1 MTSFEQPIISAVRTS
16 DDIWTI
22 QRIIQW
28 STGFL
33 KEKNVTPTPR
43 LEAEILLAHALGC
56 QRIQL
61 YTSFD
66 KPVTALERE
75 PFKASLKRRLAGEPV
90 AYIIGERDF
99 MSHTFKVTPDVL
111 IPRSDTETLVETVF
125 DRVAGRISEEL
136 RILDIGT
143 GSGCVAISLA
153 KMLPM
158 SVVTGWDVSEKAL
171 AVARENASDLETS
184 NILFCHTD
192 ALSKDIWNVGTTF
205 DVIVSNPPYIGDS
218 EKKDLSHSVLDFE
231 PHLALFA
238 EGSGLQFYQHFAE
251 RAKGLMN
258 PGGFIAVEIGF
269 SQAASVAE
277 LFRCFGWSDV
287 EVVKDLGKNDRVVV
301 AQR

>member
-1 MTSFEQPIISAVRTS
+1 MTSIEQPNISAVRNN
-16 DDIWTI
+16 DDVWTI

-33 KEKNVTPTPR
+33 KDKKITETPR
-43 LEAEILLAHALGC
+43 LEAELLLAHALGC
-56 QRIQL
+56 TRIQL

-75 PFKASLKRRLAGEPV
+75 PFKASLKRRSAGEPV

-111 IPRSDTETLVETVF
+111 IPRADTETLVETVA
-125 DRVAGRISEEL
+125 DRLASLSGEEL

-143 GSGCVAISLA
+143 GSGCIAISLA

-158 SVVTGWDVSEKAL
+158 AVVTGWDVSEQAL
-171 AVARENASDLETS
+171 AVARENASELAAS
-184 NILFCHTD
+184 NVLFSHHD
-192 ALSKDIWNVGTTF
+192 ALSTDIWDGSNTY
-205 DVIVSNPPYIGDS
+205 DAIVSNPPYIGNA
-218 EKKDLSHSVLDFE
+218 EKKDLGHSVLDFE

-251 RAKGLMN
+251 HALKLVN
-258 PGGFIAVEIGF
+258 EGGFMAVEVGF
-269 SQAASVAE
+269 RQAESVAE
-277 LFRCFGWSDV
+277 LFRVFGWSKV
-287 EVVKDLGKNDRVVV
+287 QIIKDLGKNNRVVL
-301 AQR
+301 AER